1 MDFLLTPLVVIASHE
16 SLGIELF
23 SFCQPT
29 HETTTTDDSRLL
41 SLNLSKTW
49 RAYDIHLLMDACAPE
64 ANLGSLKTEGSKRA
78 LRKSRL
84 A

>member
-16 SLGIELF
+16 SLGFTLQHR
-23 SFCQPT
+23 QPT

-49 RAYDIHLLMDACAPE
+49 RAYDIRLFV
-64 ANLGSLKTEGSKRA
+64 GR
-78 LRKSRL
+78 LRVRGKPRISQN
-84 A
+84 